1 MEYGGIKYSLRLGII
16 PGQWLVVI
24 HAPNSN
30 PIEKRVRGSRQ
41 SAELAARSMI
51 ETWLKLHPPQGPKN
65 SN

>member
-1 MEYGGIKYSLRLGII
+1 MEYGGIRYSLRLGII

-51 ETWLKLHPPQGPKN
+51 ETWLKLNPPQGPKN